1 MYLPIEQMPDHS
13 RVWVY
18 QANRP
23 FSASETQAIENYLAP
38 ALTQWAAHGAGLNAS
53 FEIRFQQVIVIAVDE
68 TVNAASGCSIDA
80 STRWFKEMGAELGI
94 DFFDRSTAVVDGD
107 VVTLIPLTALK
118 NSPTLTPSKN
128 VIPLQTESLGAYR
141 SGWLQRADT
150 TWLKRYFAQ
159 DGRGSN

>member
-23 FSASETQAIENYLAP
+23 FSASETQAIENYLTP

-80 STRWFKEMGAELGI
+80 STRWFKEMGVELGI

-107 VVTLIPLTALK
+107 ELTLIPLTALK
-118 NSPTLTPSKN
+118 NNPLLDRSTQI
-128 VIPLQTESLGAYR
+128 IPLQTESLGTYR

-150 TWLKRYFAQ
+150 TWLQRYFA
-159 DGRGSN
+159 

>member
-23 FSASETQAIENYLAP
+23 FSASEIQSIENYLTP

-68 TVNAASGCSIDA
+68 TINAASGCSIDA
-80 STRWFKEMGAELGI
+80 STRWFKEMGAALGI
-94 DFFDRSTAVVDGD
+94 DFFDRSTAIVEGD
-107 VVTLIPLTALK
+107 EVTLLPLTALK
-118 NSPTLTPSKN
+118 NNPLLTPSKD

-150 TWLKRYFAQ
+150 TWLQRYFV
-159 DGRGSN
+159 

>member
-1 MYLPIEQMPDHS
+1 MPDHS

-94 DFFDRSTAVVDGD
+94 DFFDRSTAIVDGD
-107 VVTLIPLTALK
+107 EVTLIPLTALK
-118 NSPTLTPSKN
+118 NNPTLTPVTN

-150 TWLKRYFAQ
+150 TWLKRYFA
-159 DGRGSN
+159 

>member
-23 FSASETQAIENYLAP
+23 FSASEIQAIENYLTP

-94 DFFDRSTAVVDGD
+94 DFFDRSTAVVGGD
-107 VVTLIPLTALK
+107 EVTLIPLTALK
-118 NSPTLTPSKN
+118 NNPRLTPSKN

-150 TWLKRYFAQ
+150 TWLKRYFA
-159 DGRGSN
+159 

>member
-23 FSASETQAIENYLAP
+23 FSASETQAIVNYLTP

-107 VVTLIPLTALK
+107 EVTLIPLTALK
-118 NSPTLTPSKN
+118 NNPRLTPSKN

-150 TWLKRYFAQ
+150 TWLKRYFA
-159 DGRGSN
+159 

>member
-23 FSASETQAIENYLAP
+23 FSASETQAIENYLTP

-68 TVNAASGCSIDA
+68 TINAASGCSIDA
-80 STRWFKEMGAELGI
+80 STRWFKEMGAALGI
-94 DFFDRSTAVVDGD
+94 DFFDRSTAIVEGD
-107 VVTLIPLTALK
+107 EVTLLPLTALK
-118 NSPTLTPSKN
+118 NNPLLTPSKD

-150 TWLKRYFAQ
+150 TWLKRYFA
-159 DGRGSN
+159 

>member
-68 TVNAASGCSIDA
+68 TINAASGCSIDA
-80 STRWFKEMGAELGI
+80 STRWFKEMGAALGI
-94 DFFDRSTAVVDGD
+94 DFFDRSTAIVEGD
-107 VVTLIPLTALK
+107 EVILLPLTALK
-118 NSPTLTPSKN
+118 NNPLLTPSKD

-150 TWLKRYFAQ
+150 TWLKRYFA
-159 DGRGSN
+159 

>member
-23 FSASETQAIENYLAP
+23 FSASEIQAIENYLTP

-53 FEIRFQQVIVIAVDE
+53 FEIRFHQVIVIAVDE

-80 STRWFKEMGAELGI
+80 STRWFKEMGSALGI
-94 DFFDRSTAVVDGD
+94 DFFDRSTAIVEGD
-107 VVTLIPLTALK
+107 EVTLLPLTALK
-118 NSPTLTPSKN
+118 NNPLLTPSKD

-141 SGWLQRADT
+141 SGWLQRADS
-150 TWLKRYFAQ
+150 TWLKRYFA
-159 DGRGSN
+159 

>member
-80 STRWFKEMGAELGI
+80 STRWFKEMGAALGI
-94 DFFDRSTAVVDGD
+94 DFFDRSTAIVEGD
-107 VVTLIPLTALK
+107 EVTLLPLSALK
-118 NSPTLTPSKN
+118 NNPLLTPSKN

-150 TWLKRYFAQ
+150 TWLKRYFA
-159 DGRGSN
+159 

>member
-1 MYLPIEQMPDHS
+1 MYLPIDQMPDHS

-23 FSASETQAIENYLAP
+23 FSASETQAIENYLTP

-68 TVNAASGCSIDA
+68 TINAASGCSIDA
-80 STRWFKEMGAELGI
+80 STRWFKEMGAALGI
-94 DFFDRSTAVVDGD
+94 DFFDRSTAIVEGD
-107 VVTLIPLTALK
+107 EVSLLPLTALK
-118 NSPTLTPSKN
+118 NSPLLTPSKD

-150 TWLKRYFAQ
+150 TWLKRYFA
-159 DGRGSN
+159 

>member
-23 FSASETQAIENYLAP
+23 FSTSETQAIENYLTP

-68 TVNAASGCSIDA
+68 TINAASGCSIDA
-80 STRWFKEMGAELGI
+80 STRWFKEMGAALGI
-94 DFFDRSTAVVDGD
+94 DFFDRSTAIVEGD
-107 VVTLIPLTALK
+107 EVILLPLTALK
-118 NSPTLTPSKN
+118 NNPLLTPSKD

-141 SGWLQRADT
+141 SGWLQRADS
-150 TWLKRYFAQ
+150 TWLKRYFA
-159 DGRGSN
+159 

>member
-23 FSASETQAIENYLAP
+23 FSASEIQAIENYLTP

-53 FEIRFQQVIVIAVDE
+53 FEIRFHQVIVIAVDE

-80 STRWFKEMGAELGI
+80 STRWFKEMGSALGI
-94 DFFDRSTAVVDGD
+94 DFFDRSTAIVEGD
-107 VVTLIPLTALK
+107 EVTLLPLTALK
-118 NSPTLTPSKN
+118 NNPLLTPSKD

-150 TWLKRYFAQ
+150 TWLKRYFA
-159 DGRGSN
+159 

>member
-13 RVWVY
+13 HVWVY

-23 FSASETQAIENYLAP
+23 FSASEIQSIENYLAP

-80 STRWFKEMGAELGI
+80 STRWFKEMGAALGI
-94 DFFDRSTAVVDGD
+94 DFFDRSTAIVEGD
-107 VVTLIPLTALK
+107 EVTLLPLTALK
-118 NSPTLTPSKN
+118 NNPLLTPSKD

-141 SGWLQRADT
+141 SGWLQRADS
-150 TWLKRYFAQ
+150 TWLQRYFA
-159 DGRGSN
+159 

>member
-23 FSASETQAIENYLAP
+23 FSTSEIQAIENYLAP

-53 FEIRFQQVIVIAVDE
+53 YEIRFQQVIVIAVDE
-68 TVNAASGCSIDA
+68 TINAASGCSIDA
-80 STRWFKEMGAELGI
+80 STRWFKEMGAELGV
-94 DFFDRSTAVVDGD
+94 DFFDRSTAVVNGD
-107 VVTLIPLTALK
+107 EVTLIPLMALK
-118 NSPTLTPSKN
+118 NNPFLTPSKD

-150 TWLKRYFAQ
+150 TWLKRYFA
-159 DGRGSN
+159 

>member
-1 MYLPIEQMPDHS
+1 MPDHS

-23 FSASETQAIENYLAP
+23 FSTSETQAIENYLKP

-68 TVNAASGCSIDA
+68 TINAASGCSIDA
-80 STRWFKEMGAELGI
+80 STRWFKEMGAALGI
-94 DFFDRSTAVVDGD
+94 DFFDRSTAIVEGD
-107 VVTLIPLTALK
+107 EVILLPLTALK
-118 NSPTLTPSKN
+118 NNPLLTPSKD

-141 SGWLQRADT
+141 SGWLQRADS
-150 TWLKRYFAQ
+150 TWLKRYFA
-159 DGRGSN
+159 

>member
-23 FSASETQAIENYLAP
+23 FTVSETQAIQEYLAP

-80 STRWFKEMGAELGI
+80 STRWFKDLGTNLGI
-94 DFFDRSTAVVDGD
+94 DFFDRSTAVVEGEEL
-107 VVTLIPLTALK
+107 TLIPLTALK
-118 NSPTLTPSKN
+118 NNPLLSPATQI
-128 VIPLQTESLGAYR
+128 IPLQTESLGAYR
-141 SGWLQRADT
+141 AGWLQAAKT
-150 TWLKRYFAQ
+150 TWLQRYFA
-159 DGRGSN
+159 

>member
-23 FSASETQAIENYLAP
+23 FSASEIQAIENYLTP

-68 TVNAASGCSIDA
+68 TINAASGCSIDA
-80 STRWFKEMGAELGI
+80 STRWFKEMGAALGI
-94 DFFDRSTAVVDGD
+94 DFFDRSTAIVEGD
-107 VVTLIPLTALK
+107 EVILLPLTALK
-118 NSPTLTPSKN
+118 NNPLLTPSKD

-141 SGWLQRADT
+141 SGWLQRADS
-150 TWLKRYFAQ
+150 TWLKRYFA
-159 DGRGSN
+159 

>member
-23 FSASETQAIENYLAP
+23 FTASETQAIQDYLAP

-80 STRWFKEMGAELGI
+80 STRWFKEMGTNLGI
-94 DFFDRSTAVVDGD
+94 DFFDRSTAVVEGEEL
-107 VVTLIPLTALK
+107 TLIPLTALK
-118 NSPTLTPSKN
+118 NNPLLSPATQI
-128 VIPLQTESLGAYR
+128 IPLQTESLGAYR
-141 SGWLQRADT
+141 AGWLQAANT
-150 TWLKRYFAQ
+150 TWLQRYFV
-159 DGRGSN
+159 

>member
-23 FSASETQAIENYLAP
+23 FTESETQAIQDYLAP

-80 STRWFKEMGAELGI
+80 STRWFKEMGANLGI
-94 DFFDRSTAVVDGD
+94 DFFDRSTAVVEGD
-107 VVTLIPLTALK
+107 ELTLIPLAGLK
-118 NSPTLTPSKN
+118 NNPKLTPTAQI
-128 VIPLQTESLGAYR
+128 IPLQTESLGAYR
-141 SGWLQRADT
+141 AGWLQTANN
-150 TWLKRYFAQ
+150 TWLQRYFA
-159 DGRGSN
+159 

>member
-23 FSASETQAIENYLAP
+23 FTASETQAIQDYLAP

-80 STRWFKEMGAELGI
+80 STRWFKEMGANLGI
-94 DFFDRSTAVVDGD
+94 DFFDRSTAVVEGD
-107 VVTLIPLTALK
+107 ELTLIPLTALK
-118 NSPTLTPSKN
+118 NNPVLTPSTQI
-128 VIPLQTESLGAYR
+128 IPLQTESLGAYR
-141 SGWLQRADT
+141 EGWLQAANT
-150 TWLKRYFAQ
+150 TWLQRYFA
-159 DGRGSN
+159 

>member
-23 FSASETQAIENYLAP
+23 FSASETQAIENYLTP

-68 TVNAASGCSIDA
+68 TINAASGCSIDA
-80 STRWFKEMGAELGI
+80 STRWFKEMGAALGI
-94 DFFDRSTAVVDGD
+94 DFFDRSTAIVEGD
-107 VVTLIPLTALK
+107 EVILLPLTALK
-118 NSPTLTPSKN
+118 NNPLLTPSKD

-141 SGWLQRADT
+141 SGWLQRADS
-150 TWLKRYFAQ
+150 TWLKRYFA
-159 DGRGSN
+159 

>member
-23 FSASETQAIENYLAP
+23 FTASETQAIQDYLAP

-80 STRWFKEMGAELGI
+80 STRWFKEMGSSLGI
-94 DFFDRSTAVVDGD
+94 DFFDRSTAVVEGEEL
-107 VVTLIPLTALK
+107 TLIPLTALK
-118 NSPTLTPSKN
+118 NNPLLSPATQI
-128 VIPLQTESLGAYR
+128 IPLQTESLGAYR
-141 SGWLQRADT
+141 AGWLQEANT
-150 TWLKRYFAQ
+150 TWLQRYFA
-159 DGRGSN
+159 

>member
-94 DFFDRSTAVVDGD
+94 DFFDRSTAIVDGD
-107 VVTLIPLTALK
+107 EVTLIPLTALK
-118 NSPTLTPSKN
+118 NNPTLTPVTN

-150 TWLKRYFAQ
+150 TWLKRYFA
-159 DGRGSN
+159 

>member
-23 FSASETQAIENYLAP
+23 FTASEIQAIENYLAP

-53 FEIRFQQVIVIAVDE
+53 YEIRFQQVIVIAVDE
-68 TVNAASGCSIDA
+68 TVNVASGCSIDA

-107 VVTLIPLTALK
+107 EVTLIPLTALK
-118 NSPTLTPSKN
+118 NNPRLTPSKN

-150 TWLKRYFAQ
+150 TWLKRYFA
-159 DGRGSN
+159 

>member
-1 MYLPIEQMPDHS
+1 MYLPIEKMPDHS

-23 FSASETQAIENYLAP
+23 FSASETQAIENYLTP

-68 TVNAASGCSIDA
+68 TINAASGCSIDA

-94 DFFDRSTAVVDGD
+94 DFFDRSTAIVEGD
-107 VVTLIPLTALK
+107 VVTLLPLTALK
-118 NSPTLTPSKN
+118 NNPLLTPSKD

-150 TWLKRYFAQ
+150 TWLKRYFA
-159 DGRGSN
+159 

>member
-23 FSASETQAIENYLAP
+23 FSASEIQAIENYLTP

-53 FEIRFQQVIVIAVDE
+53 FEIRFHQVIVIAVDE
-68 TVNAASGCSIDA
+68 TVNTASGCSIDA
-80 STRWFKEMGAELGI
+80 STRWFKEMGSALGI
-94 DFFDRSTAVVDGD
+94 DFFDRSTAIVEGD
-107 VVTLIPLTALK
+107 EVTLLPLTALK
-118 NSPTLTPSKN
+118 NNPLLTPSKD

-141 SGWLQRADT
+141 LGWLQRADS
-150 TWLKRYFAQ
+150 TWLKRYFA
-159 DGRGSN
+159 

>member
-23 FSASETQAIENYLAP
+23 FTASENQAIQDYLAP

-80 STRWFKEMGAELGI
+80 STRWFKEMGTNLGI
-94 DFFDRSTAVVDGD
+94 DFFDRSTAVVEGEEL
-107 VVTLIPLTALK
+107 TLIPLTALK
-118 NSPTLTPSKN
+118 NNPILTPSTHI
-128 VIPLQTESLGAYR
+128 IPLQTESLGAYR
-141 SGWLQRADT
+141 AGWLQEANT
-150 TWLKRYFAQ
+150 TWLQRYFA
-159 DGRGSN
+159 

>member
-1 MYLPIEQMPDHS
+1 MYLSIEQMPDYS

-23 FSASETQAIENYLAP
+23 FSTSETTAIQDYLVP

-80 STRWFKEMGAELGI
+80 STRWFKEMGAALGI
-94 DFFDRSTAVVDGD
+94 DFFDRSTAVVEGD
-107 VVTLIPLTALK
+107 ELRLLPLTALK
-118 NSPTLTPSKN
+118 NHPQLVPTSQ

-141 SGWLQRADT
+141 AGWLQRPENS
-150 TWLKRYFAQ
+150 WLKRYFA
-159 DGRGSN
+159 

>member
-80 STRWFKEMGAELGI
+80 STRWFKEMGAALGI
-94 DFFDRSTAVVDGD
+94 DFFDRSTAIVEGD
-107 VVTLIPLTALK
+107 EVTLLPLTALK
-118 NSPTLTPSKN
+118 NNPLLTPSKD

-141 SGWLQRADT
+141 SGWLQRADS
-150 TWLKRYFAQ
+150 TWLQRYFA
-159 DGRGSN
+159 

>member
-1 MYLPIEQMPDHS
+1 
-13 RVWVY
+13 VWVY

-23 FSASETQAIENYLAP
+23 FSASETQAIENYLTP

-68 TVNAASGCSIDA
+68 TINAASGCSIDA
-80 STRWFKEMGAELGI
+80 STRWFKEMGAALGI
-94 DFFDRSTAVVDGD
+94 DFFDRSTAIVEGD
-107 VVTLIPLTALK
+107 EVTLLPLTALK
-118 NSPTLTPSKN
+118 NNPLLTPSKD

-150 TWLKRYFAQ
+150 TWLKRYFA
-159 DGRGSN
+159 

>member
-1 MYLPIEQMPDHS
+1 MYLPIAQMPDHS

-23 FSASETQAIENYLAP
+23 FSTSEIQAIENYLAP

-53 FEIRFQQVIVIAVDE
+53 YEIRFQQVIVIAVDE
-68 TVNAASGCSIDA
+68 TINAASGCSIDA
-80 STRWFKEMGAELGI
+80 STRWFKEMGSELGI
-94 DFFDRSTAVVDGD
+94 DFFDRSTAVVNGD
-107 VVTLIPLTALK
+107 EVTLIPLTALK
-118 NSPTLTPSKN
+118 NNPFLTPSKD

-150 TWLKRYFAQ
+150 TWLKRYFA
-159 DGRGSN
+159 

>member
-23 FSASETQAIENYLAP
+23 FSASEIQAIENYLTP

-68 TVNAASGCSIDA
+68 TINAASGCSIDA
-80 STRWFKEMGAELGI
+80 STRWFKEMGAALGI
-94 DFFDRSTAVVDGD
+94 DFFDRSTAIVEGD
-107 VVTLIPLTALK
+107 EVTLLPLTALK
-118 NSPTLTPSKN
+118 NNPLLTPSKD

-141 SGWLQRADT
+141 SGWLQRADS
-150 TWLKRYFAQ
+150 TWLKRYFA
-159 DGRGSN
+159 

>member
-23 FSASETQAIENYLAP
+23 FSAAEIQSIENYLTP

-68 TVNAASGCSIDA
+68 TINAASGCSIDA
-80 STRWFKEMGAELGI
+80 STRWFKEMGAALGI
-94 DFFDRSTAVVDGD
+94 DFFDRSTAIVEGD
-107 VVTLIPLTALK
+107 EVTLLPLTALK
-118 NSPTLTPSKN
+118 NNPLLTPSKD

-141 SGWLQRADT
+141 SGWLQRADS
-150 TWLKRYFAQ
+150 TWLQRYFA
-159 DGRGSN
+159 

>member
-23 FSASETQAIENYLAP
+23 FSASETQAIENYLTP

-53 FEIRFQQVIVIAVDE
+53 YEIRFQQVIVIAVDE
-68 TVNAASGCSIDA
+68 TINAASGCSIDA
-80 STRWFKEMGAELGI
+80 STRWFKEMGAELDI
-94 DFFDRSTAVVDGD
+94 DFFDRSTAIVDGD
-107 VVTLIPLTALK
+107 EVTLLPLTALK
-118 NSPTLTPSKN
+118 NNPLLTPTKQ

-150 TWLKRYFAQ
+150 TWLKRYFA
-159 DGRGSN
+159 

>member
-23 FSASETQAIENYLAP
+23 FSTSETQVIENYLTP

-68 TVNAASGCSIDA
+68 TINAASGCSIDA

-94 DFFDRSTAVVDGD
+94 DFFDRSTAIVEGD
-107 VVTLIPLTALK
+107 EVTLLPLTALK
-118 NSPTLTPSKN
+118 NNPLLTPSKD

-141 SGWLQRADT
+141 SGWLQRADS
-150 TWLKRYFAQ
+150 TWLKRYFA
-159 DGRGSN
+159 

>member
-23 FSASETQAIENYLAP
+23 FSASEIQAIENYLTP

-80 STRWFKEMGAELGI
+80 STRWFKEMGAALGI
-94 DFFDRSTAVVDGD
+94 DFFDRSTAIVEGD
-107 VVTLIPLTALK
+107 EVTLLPLTALK
-118 NSPTLTPSKN
+118 NNPLLTPSKD
-128 VIPLQTESLGAYR
+128 VIPLQTESLGTYR

-150 TWLKRYFAQ
+150 TWLKRYFA
-159 DGRGSN
+159 